1 LQVPQLGLRLS
12 IGVDLLLVW
21 WAEAHPTT
29 SLQNGALPVL
39 NRGAWG
45 MLGPAAAWPQ
55 VSRSGGGRRLGGLA
69 GVFGG

>member
-1 LQVPQLGLRLS
+1 VVFLQVPQLGLRLS

-39 NRGAWG
+39 NRGA
-45 MLGPAAAWPQ
+45 
-55 VSRSGGGRRLGGLA
+55 
-69 GVFGG
+69 